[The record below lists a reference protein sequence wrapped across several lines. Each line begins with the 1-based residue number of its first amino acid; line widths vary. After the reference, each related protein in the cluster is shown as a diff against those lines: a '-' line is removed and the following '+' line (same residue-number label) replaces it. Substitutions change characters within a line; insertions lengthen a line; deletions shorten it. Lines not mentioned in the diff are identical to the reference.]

1 MTANPSAPTP
11 GEAASELLGMLLM
24 ALALLTL
31 VGMVVVSL
39 FHAGT
44 ATFVLVLVTAV
55 LALSGALLI
64 VIPTGRQLKR
74 AEIERLKA

>member
-1 MTANPSAPTP
+1 
-11 GEAASELLGMLLM
+11 MLLM

-44 ATFVLVLVTAV
+44 AVVALVGVTAV
-55 LALSGALLI
+55 LALGGALLI
-64 VIPTGRQLKR
+64 VIPTDRQLKR
-74 AEIERLKA
+74 AEIERRKISAEIDGRRTKR